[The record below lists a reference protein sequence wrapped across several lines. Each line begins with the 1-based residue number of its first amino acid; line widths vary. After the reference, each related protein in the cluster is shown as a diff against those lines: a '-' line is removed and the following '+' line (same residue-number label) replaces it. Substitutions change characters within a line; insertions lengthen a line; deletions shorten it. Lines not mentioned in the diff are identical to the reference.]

1 MLPTLVAVAAGG
13 AAGALAR
20 YAVTTGVHALLGAG
34 FPWGTLTVNASGSL
48 LLGLVFVAL
57 ERGSL
62 APEFQAL
69 LAVGLLGSFTTF
81 STFSVESLRLLQDG
95 HAGRAAAYVAGSVV
109 LSLAFA
115 ALGMRLAAR

>member
-1 MLPTLVAVAAGG
+1 MLATLVAVAAGG
-13 AAGALAR
+13 AAGAVAR
-20 YAVTTGVHALLGAG
+20 WGLTSGVHALLGAG

-48 LLGLVFVAL
+48 LLGAVFVAL

-81 STFSVESLRLLQDG
+81 STFSVESLRLVQDG
-95 HAGRAAAYVAGSVV
+95 HPGRAAAYVLASV
-109 LSLAFA
+109 LLGLACA